1 MSRVARSRAEAGSGV
16 VGPGVVDADVAAE
29 GREGPVSGLVRDRPV
44 GCSAQV
50 GVGDEPRA

>member
-1 MSRVARSRAEAGSGV
+1 MARVAQLQAEAGGGV

-29 GREGPVSGLVRDRPV
+29 GGQGPVSGLVGDRPV